1 MTPLSGLVL
10 ALIAG
15 WTVRDARRAAGLIVI
30 PYLAVVAAQTWGIAA
45 GRGVSPPSTVWPF
58 GPALSYYVVQAIILA
73 LSLGVA
79 GLLGAVRA
87 RRVRPREGSAG
98 TGRRTAIAATI
109 AGIGTAAF
117 VTGELL
123 DSAPVAHHSASGS
136 PPVQGLLG
144 IGLSIVSILVLSVM
158 LLSGRRSAAR
168 ASHAATTQKDTT
180 MMTGRASSYVAAIAA
195 IGAAAALAASAGL
208 SPARAAASTTS
219 TTSATAASAVTPA
232 ASGVLHIYEVG
243 TSTRSNRDVIT
254 GFRTDYGVDHLDA
267 LDHGNV
273 NKIVLTKGSFE
284 ANVSKL
290 HARLKVISDN
300 PRTCALVLKST
311 APVTLSHGT
320 GSYRGI
326 HGTLTV
332 TVVNAVIFPKKSG
345 RCAEDISKPVR
356 ANITSVTGSG
366 RVTL

>member
-15 WTVRDARRAAGLIVI
+15 WIVRDARRSAALIVI
-30 PYLAVVAAQTWGIAA
+30 PYLAVVAAQTWGIAS
-45 GRGVSPPSTVWPF
+45 GRGVSPPSTVWPI
-58 GPALSYYVVQAIILA
+58 GPALSYYVVQAIILV

-79 GLLGAVRA
+79 LLLGAVRA
-87 RRVRPREGSAG
+87 RQTQSPTGAA
-98 TGRRTAIAATI
+98 TAGRRTAIAAAI
-109 AGIGTAAF
+109 AGTGTAVFIAIA
-117 VTGELL
+117 LL
-123 DSAPVAHHSASGS
+123 DSSPVAHHSTEGA

-144 IGLSIVSILVLSVM
+144 IGLSVVGIVVLSVM
-158 LLSGRRSAAR
+158 LLIGRRSATR
-168 ASHAATTQKDTT
+168 ASHAATTEKGTT

-195 IGAAAALAASAGL
+195 IGAAAALAMTAGL
-208 SPARAAASTTS
+208 SPARAAAS
-219 TTSATAASAVTPA
+219 AAAATPA
-232 ASGVLHIYEVG
+232 ASGVVHIYEAG
-243 TSTRSNRDVIT
+243 TSTHSNRDVIT
-254 GFRTDYGVDHLDA
+254 GFFTDYGVDHLDA

-284 ANVSKL
+284 ANVRKL
-290 HARLKVISDN
+290 HARIKVVSDN
-300 PRTCALVLKST
+300 PRSCALVLKST

-332 TVVNAVIFPKKSG
+332 TVVNAVVFPKKDG

-356 ANITSVTGSG
+356 ANVTSVTGSG
-366 RVTL
+366 RVSL